1 MQFKDYYTT
10 LEVPRDADEKA
21 IKSAYRKKARKL
33 HPDVNKTD
41 ASAEE
46 HFKEL
51 NEAYEV
57 LKDPEK
63 RSRYDRFGADW
74 ERYRQAEP
82 TDATRT
88 TGDFSDWYSGG
99 RTGGRDSRSQQQRDS
114 GGFSDFFDT
123 LFGDTFGK
131 TTNGRTSTRRRAQPQ
146 PQRGQDHEYTLEI
159 NLHEAYAGTTRRFD
173 IQIQERCETCQGTGL
188 KGDNFCP
195 VCGGDGQIRRTKTIE
210 VKVPAGVRTGSKVR
224 VAGQGAPGV
233 AGGPNGDI
241 YLNVTI
247 KPDPRFELDGDNLR
261 TEVDV
266 PLYTAILG
274 GEVRVPTLESPVEL
288 RVPRGTQNGQTF
300 RLRGKGMTSVNA
312 PHHGDLLA
320 RVNVRLPTHLTE
332 HEIELFEK
340 LRETRIAKV

>member
-10 LEVPRDADEKA
+10 LGVPRDADEKA
-21 IKSAYRKKARKL
+21 IKSAYRKKARQF

-46 HFKEL
+46 HFKDL

-82 TDATRT
+82 ADASQPS
-88 TGDFSDWYSGG
+88 GDFSDWYSGG
-99 RTGGRDSRSQQQRDS
+99 RANGRTSRQQQHES

-131 TTNGRTSTRRRAQPQ
+131 TTTGRTSTRRRAQPQ
-146 PQRGQDHEYTLEI
+146 PQRGQDHEYALEI
-159 NLHEAYAGTTRRFD
+159 TLQEAYSGTTRRFD
-173 IQIQERCETCQGTGL
+173 IQIQERCETCNGTGI
-188 KGDNFCP
+188 KGNDFCP

-224 VAGQGAPGV
+224 VAGQGAQGV
-233 AGGPNGDI
+233 SGGPNGDI

-247 KPDPRFELDGDNLR
+247 RSDARFELDGDNLR
-261 TEVDV
+261 SEIEV
-266 PLYTAILG
+266 PLYTAVLG
-274 GEVRVPTLESPVEL
+274 GEVRVPTMESPVEL
-288 RVPRGTQNGQTF
+288 RIPAGTQNGQLF
-300 RLRGKGMTSVNA
+300 RLRGKGMTRVNSTQR
-312 PHHGDLLA
+312 GDLLA
-320 RVNVRLPTHLTE
+320 KVSVRLPTNLSE
-332 HEIELFEK
+332 HEAELFEQ
-340 LRETRIAKV
+340 LRESRTVKV

>member
-10 LEVPRDADEKA
+10 LGVPRDADEKA
-21 IKSAYRKKARKL
+21 IKSAYRKKARQF

-82 TDATRT
+82 ADTSQT
-88 TGDFSDWYSGG
+88 TGDFSDWFSGSRGNG
-99 RTGGRDSRSQQQRDS
+99 RHTYGQQRES

-123 LFGDTFGK
+123 LFGDTLGR
-131 TTNGRTSTRRRAQPQ
+131 TSTGRTSTRRRNARQ
-146 PQRGQDHEYTLEI
+146 PQRGQDHEYALEI
-159 NLHEAYAGTTRRFD
+159 SLQEAYAGTTRRFD

-188 KGDNFCP
+188 KGDSFCP
-195 VCGGDGQIRRTKTIE
+195 VCGGDGQIRRTKTLE

-224 VAGQGAPGV
+224 VAGQGAPGL

-247 KPDPRFELDGDNLR
+247 KPDSRFELVGDNLR
-261 TEVDV
+261 TEVEV

-274 GEVRVPTLESPVEL
+274 GEVRVPTMEAPVEL
-288 RVPRGTQNGQTF
+288 RIPKGTQNGQTF
-300 RLRGKGMTSVNA
+300 RLRGKGMTSVNSTNR
-312 PHHGDLLA
+312 GDLLVKVA
-320 RVNVRLPTHLTE
+320 VRLPTNLSE
-332 HEIELFEK
+332 HEIELFEQ
-340 LRETRIAKV
+340 LRESRTAKV